1 MRSVIGLVIRV
12 FGSWT
17 WTVNGSGTPPKGL
30 SLFGRHS
37 NTTFPTASARP
48 SARTVVGSILAK
60 HSIAP
65 PATSDHVCA
74 VLLDP
79 NSNAT
84 ARQLIFK
91 NFMFSSSSRLIAHS
105 KDALRIG

>member
-1 MRSVIGLVIRV
+1 MQ
-12 FGSWT
+12 
-17 WTVNGSGTPPKGL
+17 
-30 SLFGRHS
+30 
-37 NTTFPTASARP
+37 
-48 SARTVVGSILAK
+48 
-60 HSIAP
+60 SIAFC
-65 PATSDHVCA
+65 ACA

-91 NFMFSSSSRLIAHS
+91 NFMFSSSSRLFAHP